1 MTARRRM
8 AFVTIGQSPRLDM
21 VPEMYADL
29 PRVDVIERGA
39 LDGLSEAEIAA
50 LAPVDGAKSL
60 VTRLVDGREVVL
72 DHARTEA
79 RLAAVLEELDGED
92 MDAVVVLCTGTEV
105 PPLKNS
111 LVIEAQAV
119 VDSLVAALARGVHR
133 LGVIVPLERQ
143 VGHTRLPGVTAE
155 IVTSHAS
162 PYSGDRLAE
171 AARELSGSD
180 LIVMHCMGYSEA
192 MRARVA
198 RHSRAP
204 VLLSRRMVAGAI
216 RQLL

>member
-1 MTARRRM
+1 M

-119 VDSLVAALARGVHR
+119 VDSLARFIETPGTTLTIKLTPLGKVPAMQLFHLLQTDPLLALSQFR
-133 LGVIVPLERQ
+133 L
-143 VGHTRLPGVTAE
+143 
-155 IVTSHAS
+155 
-162 PYSGDRLAE
+162 E
-171 AARELSGSD
+171 AATAL
-180 LIVMHCMGYSEA
+180 
-192 MRARVA
+192 
-198 RHSRAP
+198 
-204 VLLSRRMVAGAI
+204 
-216 RQLL
+216 